1 MIAAT
6 IKRCVIFQRSGVEMA
21 TPWYTSLDRA
31 QRALAL
37 IRRRYGAAVLYR
49 D

>member
-1 MIAAT
+1 MSAVAV
-6 IKRCVIFQRSGVEMA
+6 KRCVIFQRAGVEAA
-21 TPWYTSLDRA
+21 TPWYTNLDRA
-31 QRALAL
+31 QRALAA

>member
-1 MIAAT
+1 MSAAT

-21 TPWYTSLDRA
+21 TPWYTSMDRA
-31 QRALAL
+31 QRAMEV
-37 IRRRYGAAVLYR
+37 IRRRYGAAVIYR

>member
-1 MIAAT
+1 MSAAT
-6 IKRCVIFQRSGVEMA
+6 IKRCVIFKRSGVEMT
-21 TPWYTSLDRA
+21 TPWYTSMDRA
-31 QRALAL
+31 QRALEV